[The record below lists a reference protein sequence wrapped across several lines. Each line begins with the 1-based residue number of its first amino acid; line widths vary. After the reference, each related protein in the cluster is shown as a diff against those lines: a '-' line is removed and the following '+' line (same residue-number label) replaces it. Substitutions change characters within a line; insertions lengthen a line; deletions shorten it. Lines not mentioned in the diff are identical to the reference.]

1 MHRRSELL
9 AKLASYDGPSAP
21 VLEELRSMGW
31 DWSGEPLFVLTKE
44 HFLGVMDR
52 YLAGAVSAAQLEEW
66 AESLEQREDV
76 AFSPEAESVLDEV
89 LFCLANPSINLGISR
104 ESVSQLRQELL
115 EA

>member
-9 AKLASYDGPSAP
+9 DKLARYEGPSAP

-31 DWSGEPLFVLTKE
+31 DWSGEPLLVLTKE
-44 HFLGVMDR
+44 HFLSVMDR
-52 YLAGAVSAAQLEEW
+52 YLADAISAEELEDW

-76 AFSPEAESVLDEV
+76 AFSLEAEGALDEL
-89 LFCLANPSINLGISR
+89 LFCLANPSINLGISK
-104 ESVSQLRQELL
+104 ESVRQLRERLL